1 MICCDITQPL
11 SAEFVSFA
19 EIDVHYLIPLI
30 SHTIPFCPQKWTD
43 PIRFF
48 SQQLPPSLEWPVAL
62 VALRVTLVRREREWA
77 AAQRG
82 AFRSSDRRTDFS
94 RSISWWISWI
104 DPRVI
109 FNGTYLQKATDLYTS
124 KHGVFKR
131 RCSKSRIDSLD
142 KKWHSDTVTQLR
154 SGFAI
159 RGMNQDYHMVWVLVD
174 LVGKWIF
181 ISPQPHDISTGMVES
196 TIFHFFELAQ
206 NM

>member
-142 KKWHSDTVTQLR
+142 KKWHSDTVAQWLCDPWHESR
-154 SGFAI
+154 LPH
-159 RGMNQDYHMVWVLVD
+159 GMGPSWSSWQMN
-174 LVGKWIF
+174 I
-181 ISPQPHDISTGMVES
+181 
-196 TIFHFFELAQ
+196 HFPPAPRYIHRFDC
-206 NM
+206 